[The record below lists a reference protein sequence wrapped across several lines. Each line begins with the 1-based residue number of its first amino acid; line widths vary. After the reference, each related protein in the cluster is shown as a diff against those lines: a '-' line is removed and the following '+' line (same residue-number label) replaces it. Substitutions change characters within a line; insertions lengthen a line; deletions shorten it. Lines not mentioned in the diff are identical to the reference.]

1 MRNILQ
7 DSSNYDME
15 VNGLSDVRKPS
26 TSGRNDDRLEQIL
39 RQPISDPREDILD
52 ELTELAISTDRTET
66 DNARLRQLY
75 DELEKVCPIE
85 SIPDNAEADEAFLLE
100 LREKLNS
107 PSAKSTAD
115 SAAAENKIL
124 KKERSINDSETPVKS
139 PRKTWK
145 KLLPLIAT
153 LLLLLGTVSSQASGD
168 GLFGMFAKWTSE
180 IFHLDNS
187 AKPEAS
193 IGHIDMD
200 IGEVREYDT
209 PQEMLDDFDI
219 KGQLL
224 PTWLPDGLG
233 EPECWATYDDGGGL
247 TLRVL
252 YETPKGYLK
261 LQYTQVS
268 KENTANIERD
278 YHNVDSWELYGIH
291 YYQVI
296 DLELVKIVW
305 VDGTFECSVQGSIT
319 DKEARTVVESIYE
332 K

>member
-26 TSGRNDDRLEQIL
+26 ASGRNDDRLEQIL

-52 ELTELAISTDRTET
+52 ELTELAISTNRTET

-85 SIPDNAEADEAFLLE
+85 DLPDNAEADEAFLLE

-107 PSAKSTAD
+107 PPAKSTAD

-124 KKERSINDSETPVKS
+124 KKERSINDTETPVKRS
-139 PRKTWK
+139 RKTWK
-145 KLLPLIAT
+145 RLLPLVAI
-153 LLLLLGTVSSQASGD
+153 LVLLLGTVSSQASGD

-180 IFHLDNS
+180 IFHLDDS

-193 IGHIDMD
+193 IGHNDME

-247 TLRVL
+247 RLHIL
-252 YETPKGYLK
+252 YDTAGNYLK
-261 LQYTQVS
+261 LQYTQIS
-268 KENTANIERD
+268 KEDAANVERD
-278 YHNVDSWELYGIH
+278 YRGVDSWESEGIRH
-291 YYQVI
+291 YQVNDR
-296 DLELVKIVW
+296 DLAKIVW
-305 VDGTFECSVQGSIT
+305 VNGTFECRTSGNL
-319 DKEARTVVESIYE
+319 EAEILRQVVESIYGE
-332 K
+332 

>member
-26 TSGRNDDRLEQIL
+26 ASGRNDDRLEQIL

-52 ELTELAISTDRTET
+52 ELTELAISTNRTET
-66 DNARLRQLY
+66 DNACLRQLY

-85 SIPDNAEADEAFLLE
+85 DLPDNAEADEAFLLE

-115 SAAAENKIL
+115 SAAAEIKIL
-124 KKERSINDSETPVKS
+124 KKERSINDSETPVKRS
-139 PRKTWK
+139 RKTWK
-145 KLLPLIAT
+145 RLLPLVAI
-153 LLLLLGTVSSQASGD
+153 LVLLLGTVSSQASGD

-180 IFHLDNS
+180 IFHLDDS

-193 IGHIDMD
+193 IGHNDMEV
-200 IGEVREYDT
+200 GELREYDN
-209 PQEMLDDFDI
+209 PQDMLDDFDI

-247 TLRVL
+247 TLHIL
-252 YETPKGYLK
+252 YEAHENYLK
-261 LQYTQVS
+261 FQYTQVS
-268 KENTANIERD
+268 SENSSNIEKD
-278 YHNVDSWELYGIH
+278 LHNADLWEMSGIYHYQLEDLTLSKVAWINGAFDCRATSNINGRELR
-291 YYQVI
+291 Q
-296 DLELVKIVW
+296 
-305 VDGTFECSVQGSIT
+305 
-319 DKEARTVVESIYE
+319 VVESIYGE
-332 K
+332 

>member
-26 TSGRNDDRLEQIL
+26 ASGRNDDRLEQIL

-75 DELEKVCPIE
+75 DELEKVSPIE
-85 SIPDNAEADEAFLLE
+85 IIPDNDDADEAFLLE
-100 LREKLNS
+100 LREKLNNS
-107 PSAKSTAD
+107 SAKLTAD

-124 KKERSINDSETPVKS
+124 KKERSINDSETPVKRS
-139 PRKTWK
+139 RKTWK
-145 KLLPLIAT
+145 RLLPLVAI
-153 LLLLLGTVSSQASGD
+153 LVLLLGTVSSQASGD
-168 GLFGMFAKWTSE
+168 GLFSMFAKWTSE
-180 IFHLDNS
+180 IFHLDDS

-193 IGHIDMD
+193 IGHIDMEV
-200 IGEVREYDT
+200 GELREYDT

-247 TLRVL
+247 RLYLLYDAPNAVL
-252 YETPKGYLK
+252 KI
-261 LQYTQVS
+261 QYKQVN
-268 KENTANIERD
+268 KENAANIEKDFRGAD
-278 YHNVDSWELYGIH
+278 TWKFADITH
-291 YYQVI
+291 YQLT
-296 DLELVKIVW
+296 DLELEKIAW
-305 VDGTFECSVQGSIT
+305 VNGVFECRVSGNL
-319 DKEARTVVESIYE
+319 EADILRQVVESIYRE
-332 K
+332 

>member
-26 TSGRNDDRLEQIL
+26 ASGRNDDRLEQIL

-52 ELTELAISTDRTET
+52 ELTELAISTDRTEA
-66 DNARLRQLY
+66 DNVRLRQLY

-85 SIPDNAEADEAFLLE
+85 DLPDSAEADEAFLLE

-115 SAAAENKIL
+115 SAAAENKII
-124 KKERSINDSETPVKS
+124 KKERSINDSETPVKRS
-139 PRKTWK
+139 RKTWK
-145 KLLPLIAT
+145 RLLPLVAI
-153 LLLLLGTVSSQASGD
+153 LVLLLGTVSSQASGD

-180 IFHLDNS
+180 IFHLDDS

-193 IGHIDMD
+193 IGHIDME
-200 IGEVREYDT
+200 IGELREYDS
-209 PQEMLDDFDI
+209 PQDMLDDLDI

-247 TLRVL
+247 RLCIL
-252 YETPKGYLK
+252 YDTSNFYLK
-261 LQYTQVS
+261 LQYKQIT
-268 KENTANIERD
+268 KENTASIEKD
-278 YHNVDSWELYGIH
+278 YRGANTRKCAAITHYQLTDMELEKVAWINGS
-291 YYQVI
+291 
-296 DLELVKIVW
+296 
-305 VDGTFECSVQGSIT
+305 FECSLQGNIAS
-319 DKEARTVVESIYE
+319 KEARTVVESIYE
-332 K
+332 E

>member
-26 TSGRNDDRLEQIL
+26 ASGRNDDRLEQIL

-75 DELEKVCPIE
+75 DELEKVSPIE
-85 SIPDNAEADEAFLLE
+85 NISDNDEADEAFLFE

-124 KKERSINDSETPVKS
+124 KKERSINDSETPVKR

-145 KLLPLIAT
+145 RLLPLVAI
-153 LLLLLGTVSSQASGD
+153 LVLLLGTVSSQASGD

-180 IFHLDNS
+180 IFHLDDS

-193 IGHIDMD
+193 IGHIDME

-209 PQEMLDDFDI
+209 PQDMLDDFDI

-233 EPECWATYDDGGGL
+233 KPECWATYDDGGGL
-247 TLRVL
+247 RLCIL
-252 YETPKGYLK
+252 YNASSYLK
-261 LQYTQVS
+261 FQY
-268 KENTANIERD
+268 KEICKEDAADIERD
-278 YHNVDSWELYGIH
+278 YHDMSFWETNGIYH
-291 YYQVI
+291 YQVE
-296 DLELVKIVW
+296 DLDISKIIW
-305 VDGTFECSVQGSIT
+305 INGTFECSVQGSIPG
-319 DKEARTVVESIYE
+319 KEARTIVESIYE
-332 K
+332 E

>member
-26 TSGRNDDRLEQIL
+26 ASGRNDDRLEQIL

-52 ELTELAISTDRTET
+52 ELTELAISTNRTET
-66 DNARLRQLY
+66 DNACLRQLY

-85 SIPDNAEADEAFLLE
+85 DLPDNAEADEAFLLE

-115 SAAAENKIL
+115 SAAAEIKIL
-124 KKERSINDSETPVKS
+124 KKERSINDTETPVKRS
-139 PRKTWK
+139 RKTWK
-145 KLLPLIAT
+145 RLLPLVAI
-153 LLLLLGTVSSQASGD
+153 LVLLLGTVSSQASGD

-180 IFHLDNS
+180 IFHLDDS

-193 IGHIDMD
+193 IGHIDME
-200 IGEVREYDT
+200 IGELRKYAS
-209 PQEMLDDFDI
+209 PQDMLDDFDI

-247 TLRVL
+247 RLHIL
-252 YETPKGYLK
+252 YDTVGNYLK
-261 LQYTQVS
+261 LQYTQIS
-268 KENTANIERD
+268 KEDAANVERD
-278 YHNVDSWELYGIH
+278 YHDMNFWENGGIYH
-291 YYQVI
+291 YQVE
-296 DLELVKIVW
+296 DLELSKATW
-305 VDGTFECSVQGSIT
+305 VNGIFECRASSNLDSKTLQQVI
-319 DKEARTVVESIYE
+319 ESIYGE
-332 K
+332 